1 MPAGPTPETFQG
13 ALLIRILLVEDDPM
27 IGKTLSLSLPYR
39 GYDLKVAQS
48 MAEGSALINR
58 DAFDL
63 VLLDLQLPDGS
74 GFDLCRGIREKDRL
88 IPIMMVTARTDE
100 PAVVRALSLGA
111 DDYIRKPFG
120 LDELVARMNRLLDRK
135 LSREHFLAYRT
146 IRIDRTDRTVRIEDR
161 DLHLGKKEYLIL
173 CFLVQRGGEV
183 VTREEI
189 LDALSDGAER
199 FDRTIDSHLSH
210 LRKKIRE
217 IAGNRIRILPVY
229 GVGYRLETGD
239 DPS

>member
-1 MPAGPTPETFQG
+1 
-13 ALLIRILLVEDDPM
+13 M

-48 MAEGSALINR
+48 LAEGSALINR

-63 VLLDLQLPDGS
+63 VLLDVQLPDGS
-74 GFDLCRGIREKDRL
+74 GFDLCRVIRERDRL

-100 PAVVRALSLGA
+100 PAVVKALSLGA

-120 LDELVARMNRLLDRK
+120 LDELAARMNRLIDRK
-135 LSREHFLAYRT
+135 LSREHFLGYR
-146 IRIDRTDRTVRIEDR
+146 E
-161 DLHLGKKEYLIL
+161 LHLGKKEYLIL
-173 CFLVQRGGEV
+173 SFLVQRGGEV

-189 LDALSDGAER
+189 LDALSDEAER

-217 IAGNRIRILPVY
+217 IAGNRIRIQPVY
-229 GVGYRLETGD
+229 GVGYRLDAGEE
-239 DPS
+239 PS